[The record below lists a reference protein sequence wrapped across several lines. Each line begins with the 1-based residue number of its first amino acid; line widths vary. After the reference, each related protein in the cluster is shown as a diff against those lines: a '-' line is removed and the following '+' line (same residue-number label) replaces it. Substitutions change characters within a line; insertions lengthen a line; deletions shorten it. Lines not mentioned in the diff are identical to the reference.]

1 MREVKTML
9 KMIWKTPNN
18 SPDFFDKIAFGL
30 DWWTNDK
37 IVKSLR
43 ARYLFEKFVYQ
54 DKKTMQYLLQAKA
67 DALKDYYN
75 DMAKTLL
82 DLSGFDVKK
91 FANFKNGKDTS
102 KTTPNL
108 QETFEDNIIISTQN
122 SGNVVKTMVRG
133 KITDTSQN
141 IDFPLQNSEKLTQK
155 VIAERLTDDDSD
167 TTTDGRKVEDTHSG
181 STTKRNTG
189 TSETETIFDEY
200 FSNTKTLPE
209 IVADVRKQIINLKSK
224 YIEEYT
230 TYFMLGGD
238 DL

>member
-1 MREVKTML
+1 MIT
-9 KMIWKTPNN
+9 MIWKTPNN
-18 SPDFFDKIAFGL
+18 SPDFLEWLNFGL
-30 DWWTNDK
+30 NWWEDEK
-37 IVKSLR
+37 VIKALR
-43 ARYLFEKFVYQ
+43 ARYLFEKYVYQ
-54 DKKTMQYLLQAKA
+54 DKETMKYLLQAKA

-75 DMAKTLL
+75 DMAKTLIN
-82 DLSGFDVKK
+82 LSNFDIKN
-91 FANFKNGKDTS
+91 FANFKKGKDTS

-108 QETFEDNIIISTQN
+108 QETFEDNIKISTQN

-133 KITDTSQN
+133 KITDTSRN
-141 IDFPLQNSEKLTQK
+141 IDFPLQNSEKTTQK
-155 VIAERLTDDDSD
+155 IIAERTTDDDSD
-167 TTTDGRKVEDTHSG
+167 TTTDSRKVEDTHSG
-181 STTKRNTG
+181 STTKKNTG

-230 TYFMLGGD
+230 MYFMIGGD

>member
-1 MREVKTML
+1 ML
-9 KMIWKTPNN
+9 TMIWKTPNN
-18 SPDFFDKIAFGL
+18 SPEFFDKIAFGL
-30 DWWTNDK
+30 DWWTDEK
-37 IVKSLR
+37 IIKSLR

-54 DKKTMQYLLQAKA
+54 DKGTMQYLLQAKA

-75 DMAKTLL
+75 DMAKTLI
-82 DLSGFDVKK
+82 DLSGFDVKN
-91 FANFKNGKDTS
+91 FANFKKGKDSS

-141 IDFPLQNSEKLTQK
+141 IDYPLQNSEKLTQK
-155 VIAERLTDDDSD
+155 AIAERQTDDDSD
-167 TTTDGRKVEDTHSG
+167 TTTDSRKVEDTHSG

-209 IVADVRKQIINLKSK
+209 IVADVRKQIINLKNK

-230 TYFMLGGD
+230 MYFMLGGD

>member
-1 MREVKTML
+1 ML
-9 KMIWKTPNN
+9 KMIWKMPNN
-18 SPDFFDKIAFGL
+18 APDFFDNVAFGL
-30 DWWTNDK
+30 DWWTDEK

-43 ARYLFEKFVYQ
+43 SRYLFEKFVYQ
-54 DKKTMQYLLQAKA
+54 DKATIQYLLQAKA
-67 DALKDYYN
+67 DTLKEYYN
-75 DMAKTLL
+75 DMAKTLIN
-82 DLSGFDVKK
+82 LSNFDIKK

-102 KTTPNL
+102 TIKPNL
-108 QETFEDNIIISTQN
+108 QEIFEDNIKILTQN
-122 SGNVVKTMVRG
+122 SGDVVKTMVRG

-141 IDFPLQNSEKLTQK
+141 IDFPLQNVEKLTQK
-155 VIAERLTDDDSD
+155 VIAERQTDDDSD
-167 TTTDGRKVEDTHSG
+167 TTTDSRKVEDTHSG
-181 STTKRNTG
+181 STTKKNTG

-230 TYFMLGGD
+230 MYFMVGGD

>member
-1 MREVKTML
+1 ML
-9 KMIWKTPNN
+9 TMIWKTPNN

-30 DWWTNDK
+30 DWWTDEK
-37 IVKSLR
+37 IIKSLR

-54 DKKTMQYLLQAKA
+54 DKGTMQYLLQAKA

-75 DMAKTLL
+75 DMAKTLIN
-82 DLSGFDVKK
+82 LSNFDIKK

-102 KTTPNL
+102 TIKPNL

-122 SGNVVKTMVRG
+122 SGDVVKTMVRG
-133 KITDTSQN
+133 NIRDTSQSF
-141 IDFPLQNSEKLTQK
+141 DFPVQSVEKATQK
-155 VIAERLTDDDSD
+155 VIAERHTGDDSD
-167 TTTDGRKVEDTHSG
+167 TTTDSRKIEDTHSG
-181 STTKRNTG
+181 STTKKNTG
-189 TSETETIFDEY
+189 TSETETVFDEY

-209 IVADVRKQIINLKSK
+209 IVADVRKQIINFKNK

-230 TYFMLGGD
+230 MYFMLGGD